1 MTEAE
6 LIARLRM
13 MPTYSGD
20 PKGPHW
26 LPNQAADRIEAMIA
40 ERDAL
45 FRRATLA
52 EEWRDH
58 DKTRAE
64 AAEAKLEKAVEAL
77 EYYADQFCEG
87 FCQDFPLAGYTD
99 EKCELDCGGCK
110 ARAVLARVK
119 GVM

>member
-1 MTEAE
+1 
-6 LIARLRM
+6 

-64 AAEAKLEKAVEAL
+64 EAEAKLAKAVEAL
-77 EYYADQFCEG
+77 ELIVVDNTWGLEHQTYMKCRKA
-87 FCQDFPLAGYTD
+87 LA
-99 EKCELDCGGCK
+99 EI
-110 ARAVLARVK
+110 K
-119 GVM
+119 GESHE